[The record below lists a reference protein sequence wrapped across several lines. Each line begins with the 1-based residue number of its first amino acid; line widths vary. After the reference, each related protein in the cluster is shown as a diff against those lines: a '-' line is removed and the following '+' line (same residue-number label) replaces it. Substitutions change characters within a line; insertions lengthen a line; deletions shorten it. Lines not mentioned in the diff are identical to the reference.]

1 MSGIAGLRGTGNW
14 GTDERPKNFRETIQ
28 FMSPNG
34 NTPIFGLTSKAGKKT
49 VDDPEFNFWIETQA
63 LVRLQVNGALGS
75 AATTVVVDSSD
86 PSSSDMSLNF
96 GTATNLKP
104 GDILMVE
111 PSSDNTTYNPEFIR
125 VEAVD
130 SDTSFRV
137 TRGVGGS
144 SAASIGNDAY
154 LLLVGSAYAEGTAA
168 PRAVS
173 RNPTKFNN
181 YTQIFKDA
189 YEITGTADSTN
200 ARTGSAWSND
210 KKRKM
215 FDHAR
220 AIELAM
226 IFGRK
231 NETAASSDNGKPI
244 RYMGGLLQLIPTS
257 RKTVLTNPVTFDGAS
272 GTSLLNAVYKVFDF
286 ESPAG
291 DTRIAFCGNAALNAL
306 NVRASAVTNVR
317 FNMDSTIKVYGTE
330 FREFV
335 MPQGRLLIRSHPLLN
350 IHGGIY
356 SNSMIILD
364 FDSVKYVNLK
374 GRDTKAHDDVQNKD
388 EDVRRGYVQTE
399 CSLMLDRGGLT
410 CGYVGNIVAA

>member
-1 MSGIAGLRGTGNW
+1 MSGVAGLRGSGNW
-14 GTDERPKNFRETIQ
+14 GTDERPKNFREMIQ

-34 NTPIFGLTSKAGKKT
+34 NTPIFGLTSKAGKKV
-49 VDDPEFNFWIETQA
+49 VDDPEFNFWVETQA
-63 LVRLQVNGALGS
+63 LVRLQVNGALTS
-75 AATTVVVDSSD
+75 AATTVVIDSAD
-86 PSSSDMSLNF
+86 PSDTDLSKNY
-96 GTATNLKP
+96 GTATHLKP

-111 PSSDNTTYNPEFIR
+111 PSSDNTTYAPEFVR

-130 SDTSFRV
+130 SNTSFRV

-144 SAASIGNDAY
+144 TAASISNDAY
-154 LLLVGSAYAEGTAA
+154 LMLVGSAYAEGTGA

-189 YEITGTADSTN
+189 YEISGTADQTT

-220 AIELAM
+220 AIEMAM
-226 IFGRK
+226 IFGQK
-231 NETAASSDNGKPI
+231 SETTSSTDNGKPI
-244 RYMGGLLQLIPTS
+244 RYMGGLLQLIPTI
-257 RKTVLTNPVTFDGAS
+257 RKTVLTGAVAFDGTS
-272 GTSLLNAVYKVFDF
+272 GRDLLTAVYKVFDF

-291 DTRIAFCGNAALNAL
+291 DTRIAFVGNAALNAL
-306 NVRASAVTNVR
+306 NVKAAAVTNVR
-317 FNMDSTIKVYGTE
+317 FNMDSTIKVYGTD
-330 FREFV
+330 FREFI

-350 IHGGIY
+350 IQGGIY
-356 SNSMIILD
+356 ANSMFILD
-364 FDSVKYVNLK
+364 FDSIKYVAMK
-374 GRDTKAHDDVQNKD
+374 GRDTKSYDDVQNKD

-410 CGYVGNIVAA
+410 CGYVGNIVSA